1 MVIVV
6 IKWSIKAEM
15 IEDFRGYWAQ
25 EARVQDR
32 MGLVGE
38 FLSEVGS
45 KDDYPYITW
54 TLDDQGGEPS
64 QVYVNVGIWM
74 DPVAFQDQIAR
85 YFNDD
90 GPIREFEATRRV
102 RTVLMPRWWR
112 IGDASLPADDSSGVR

>member
-6 IKWSIKAEM
+6 IKWSIKPDRVEA
-15 IEDFRGYWAQ
+15 FHRFWSQ

-32 MGLVGE
+32 LGLVGE

-54 TLDDQGGEPS
+54 ILDDQGAEAS
-64 QVYVNVGIWM
+64 QVYVNVGIWT
-74 DPVAFQDQIAR
+74 DSNAFREQIAR

-90 GPIREFEATRRV
+90 GPTKEFEAVRRI
-102 RTVLMPRWWR
+102 RTVLIPKWRR
-112 IGDASLPADDSSGVR
+112 IGGATLPAEDSSGVR

>member
-6 IKWSIKAEM
+6 IKWSIRPDM
-15 IEDFRGYWAQ
+15 VRDFRAYWSR
-25 EARVQDR
+25 ETRVQDR
-32 MGLVGE
+32 LGLVGE

-54 TLDDQGGEPS
+54 ALDDQRAKPS
-64 QVYVNVGIWM
+64 KGYVNVGIWT
-74 DPVAFQDQIAR
+74 DSDAFQDQIAK

-90 GPIREFEATRRV
+90 GPIRDFEAARRV

-112 IGDASLPADDSSGVR
+112 IGDAVLPTDDSDGVL